1 MFKQDSDPTT
11 RQLSEAT
18 FTLVPRAGGRHL
30 FRTITA
36 VLFCAAACAWLLLT
50 DSGKTAEKNLGEELR
65 KSQEINARQNA
76 EITELKML
84 LEHERAIRA
93 AIERD
98 SAQQA
103 EALKQANK
111 TLTFYRNQSGSTP
124 LKQ

>member
-18 FTLVPRAGGRHL
+18 FTLVPGVGGRYL
-30 FRTITA
+30 FLTITV
-36 VLFCAAACAWLLLT
+36 VLFLAAACTWLLLT

-65 KSQEINARQNA
+65 KSQEINARQSA

-84 LEHERAIRA
+84 LEHERATRA